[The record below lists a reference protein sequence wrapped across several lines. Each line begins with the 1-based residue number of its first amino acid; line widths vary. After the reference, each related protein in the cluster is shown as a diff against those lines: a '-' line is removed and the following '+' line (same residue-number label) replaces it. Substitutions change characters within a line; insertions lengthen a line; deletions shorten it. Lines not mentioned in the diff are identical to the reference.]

1 MRCRQ
6 DSPVPGV
13 CSGSGA
19 AAPHY
24 SEGLIGFSLIEV
36 MVAITILALM
46 SAIMFSGFRL
56 AMTGYVESQKRI
68 DARARERVLE
78 DMVRRQ
84 IGSLFPLRPTADF
97 LESEGGVGLAQAISG
112 DIAPNQLALS
122 QIPLF
127 YGTDEAVTFIT
138 VAPLML
144 IENPG
149 LTVVRYGLA
158 EDEYGVR
165 YFGAMESRF
174 SGLASFQEM
183 VDIPQGKPLPIVE
196 AVDDLHFEY
205 YGYDPESQT
214 YDWYEEWR
222 GDETQSIPSAIRIY
236 YDDEYLVATVNA
248 TFSGSIS
255 GRDALRNLIRR

>member
-1 MRCRQ
+1 MRPLFATTPRY
-6 DSPVPGV
+6 P
-13 CSGSGA
+13 A
-19 AAPHY
+19 R
-24 SEGLIGFSLIEV
+24 LLGFSLIEV
-36 MVAITILALM
+36 MVAITILSLM
-46 SAIMFSGFRL
+46 SAIMFSGFQF

-68 DARARERVLE
+68 DAKARERVLE

-84 IGSLFPLRPTADF
+84 IGSLFPLKPTADF
-97 LESEGGVGLAQAISG
+97 VDSEGGGGLAEAISG
-112 DIAPNQLALS
+112 DIDPNQLALS

-138 VAPLML
+138 VAPLLL

-149 LTVVRYGLA
+149 LTVVRYGMA

-174 SGLASFQEM
+174 NGLGSFQEM

-205 YGYDPESQT
+205 YGYDPESET
-214 YDWYEEWR
+214 YDWYDEWR
-222 GDETQSIPSAIRIY
+222 GDETRSVPSAIRIY
-236 YDDEYLVATVNA
+236 YDDVYLVATVNT
-248 TFSGSIS
+248 TFFGAIS
-255 GRDALRNLIRR
+255 GRNALRNLIRR